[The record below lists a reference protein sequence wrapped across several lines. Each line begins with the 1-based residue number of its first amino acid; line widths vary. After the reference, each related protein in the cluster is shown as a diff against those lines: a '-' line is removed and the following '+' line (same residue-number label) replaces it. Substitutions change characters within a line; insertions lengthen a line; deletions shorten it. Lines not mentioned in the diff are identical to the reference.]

1 MIQIILLVIKSLR
14 YIRLS
19 WISNQFDFLVQPVVL
34 RQADPFIGQRLFNVN
49 PTTTTVETL
58 KEKPK
63 LTISVEPKT
72 LILKDRSRKN
82 Y

>member
-1 MIQIILLVIKSLR
+1 LIQIILLVIKSLR

-34 RQADPFIGQRLFNVN
+34 RRADPFIGQRLFNVN
-49 PTTTTVETL
+49 PTTTTAATL

-63 LTISVEPKT
+63 LTISVEPTT